1 MLTICGWDAAQPNIV
16 SGTLL
21 SQFQLPGAARDFF
34 SQSTFSADSF
44 AASYSPCVQKHALTH
59 LCTLKIPSMGSHA
72 IPWTHKTT
80 AHWVESEGATQ
91 AAGEIEN
98 GHTRNLSPKNYLH
111 NKMNAKEEEVIYFSD
126 QMNVRLIMFSSI

>member
-1 MLTICGWDAAQPNIV
+1 
-16 SGTLL
+16 
-21 SQFQLPGAARDFF
+21 
-34 SQSTFSADSF
+34 
-44 AASYSPCVQKHALTH
+44 
-59 LCTLKIPSMGSHA
+59 MGSHA

-98 GHTRNLSPKNYLH
+98 GHTRNLSHKNYLH